1 MENKKKREIL
11 LAVAAVFISLFLY
24 RFFGRMVK
32 GLVEDEFLG
41 NMLAQA
47 VFALLVLAAVL
58 LLKKTEIFRSD
69 LNALINGW
77 FSAGFLL
84 FLILFLFCVG
94 TLPSANMTV
103 TTVQILYFAV
113 QILLIGFCEETLF
126 RGLVQNSLHAYFG
139 EDSRKHILLAVFI
152 SGAVF
157 GLTHLTNGLQ
167 PGVDLFAA
175 GCQAVVTAFMGA
187 YLGAVYCRTG
197 KNLWYLMLLHGLYD
211 GGALIVSGALSGNN
225 MVSIIGATGSAGV
238 QGILIWVGV
247 YLVLTLFLLRKE
259 KIAPF
264 LKEPEFRRTGPEI

>member
-11 LAVAAVFISLFLY
+11 LAVAAVFVSLFLY

-32 GLVEDEFLG
+32 GLVKDEFLG

-47 VFALLVLAAVL
+47 VFALFVLAAVL

-84 FLILFLFCVG
+84 FLILFLFCAG

-139 EDSRKHILLAVFI
+139 EDNRKHVLLAVFI
-152 SGAVF
+152 AGAVF

-175 GCQAVVTAFMGA
+175 ACQATVTAFMGA
-187 YLGAVYCRTG
+187 YLGAVYYRTG

-225 MVSIIGATGSAGV
+225 MVSIIGASGSAGV
-238 QGILIWVGV
+238 QGVLIWVGV
-247 YLVLTLFLLRKE
+247 YLLLTLFLLRKD
-259 KIAPF
+259 KIASF
-264 LKEPEFRRTGPEI
+264 LKEPEFRRSEPEI